1 PYRSIASLPLRITPK
16 LNGAIDLYFYDP
28 TGAFTVDLG
37 VAILIADEIVNALRA
52 TSTPTQPSTR
62 AAGVL
67 LPAWL
72 YSPTASSRLRTW
84 IAAGVIMSHLRLAP
98 LDAVAR
104 IRGYAYAHQ
113 RDITDITDAIIEGT
127 LPLEALTL

>member
-1 PYRSIASLPLRITPK
+1 
-16 LNGAIDLYFYDP
+16 
-28 TGAFTVDLG
+28 
-37 VAILIADEIVNALRA
+37 
-52 TSTPTQPSTR
+52 
-62 AAGVL
+62 
-67 LPAWL
+67 
-72 YSPTASSRLRTW
+72 
-84 IAAGVIMSHLRLAP
+84 MSHLRLAP